1 MNIKVNRKELVNTKN
16 ALKKEWM
23 QKYLNIEITTVE
35 GSRYIDDVTKRKI
48 RADDVLKT
56 QEAV

>member
-1 MNIKVNRKELVNTKN
+1 MNRNVNRKELVNTKN

-23 QKYLNIEITTVE
+23 QKQLNIEITTVE

-48 RADDVLKT
+48 RADDVLKI

>member
-1 MNIKVNRKELVNTKN
+1 MNRNVNRKELVNTKN

-23 QKYLNIEITTVE
+23 QKQLNIEITTAE

-48 RADDVLKT
+48 K
-56 QEAV
+56 EY

>member
-1 MNIKVNRKELVNTKN
+1 MNIKAKRNELVNTKN

-23 QKYLNIEITTVE
+23 QKHLNIEITTVE

-48 RADDVLKT
+48 RADDVLKI

>member
-1 MNIKVNRKELVNTKN
+1 MNLKVNRKELVNTKN

-23 QKYLNIEITTVE
+23 RKQLNIEITTAE
-35 GSRYIDDVTKRKI
+35 GSRYIDDVNKRKI
-48 RADDVLKT
+48 RTDDVLKT

>member
-23 QKYLNIEITTVE
+23 QKHLNIEITTVE
-35 GSRYIDDVTKRKI
+35 GSLYIDDVTKRKI
-48 RADDVLKT
+48 RADDVLKI

>member
-23 QKYLNIEITTVE
+23 QKHLNIKITTVE

-48 RADDVLKT
+48 RADDVLKI

>member
-1 MNIKVNRKELVNTKN
+1 MNIKLNRKELVKAKN

-23 QKYLNIEITTVE
+23 RKQLNIEITTAE

-48 RADDVLKT
+48 KEYSLK
-56 QEAV
+56 